1 MPASSESELRAAIGD
16 AIDVGA
22 GMVQEPERGQPRR
35 IGNEEIEPGKWRH
48 EGLADEWGMPPDCPV
63 TPLGTD
69 ALRYFFLTTN
79 GQVVSVPDLKAE
91 TIKKLF
97 AGRMNYL
104 YWAWPRW
111 KAPKPGESFEVDG
124 WDANQASDAL
134 YDACSLK
141 GVWRDFDMIRGRGM
155 WRDDDG
161 RLVVHCGDILF
172 RRNAK
177 DGGLEG
183 LRPGDYTTEYGG
195 AVYPAGARTPYPWRE
210 PVGREAAEA
219 ILELFSQWHWR
230 RPIDARLLLGWVV
243 ASVMAGALDWRPSAY
258 VTASSGSGKST
269 LLKDVL
275 KALLGSRSIYVT
287 NVTAAGLYQHIKQ
300 DAPSVVI
307 DQFEAGANPSR
318 AKAVI
323 ELVRDASSEGLTLRG
338 GADHKGVE
346 FSARNCTL
354 FASVRRPA
362 MRPEDLSRT
371 AFLQLEKLPRDAV
384 LPDLNPARLHELGRR
399 LVRRIL
405 DRWDDY
411 FDLLATW
418 HGALMSVGHS
428 SRGADQFGAMLACAD
443 LVLSDHPPSS
453 DELAETART
462 LAPEGMIEF
471 EGQMDDWERCLN
483 HMLSAP
489 VNAWRAG
496 TQSSVGALLTAFL
509 EAIADKNAVQEVFS
523 ASTDKGILAQ
533 ANKQLSTAGL
543 KIEAAKRDLPGVTWW
558 LSVPSSDEKL
568 RQLFEGSDFMG
579 ETAVEGAW
587 SGALQQAVRWA
598 PETPDGLWVSRRSR
612 LDGRQRRCT
621 WLNLE
626 AIVSLDDEDEAEEWD
641 AATQPPP
648 GGDDEVPF

>member
-1 MPASSESELRAAIGD
+1 MP
-16 AIDVGA
+16 V
-22 GMVQEPERGQPRR
+22 EPDRGFPRR
-35 IGNEEIEPGKWRH
+35 IGAENVNPGQWQALK
-48 EGLADEWGMPPDCPV
+48 DEWGMPPDCPV

-111 KAPKPGESFEVDG
+111 KAPKPDAEWEVDG
-124 WDANQASDAL
+124 WDANAASDAL

-161 RLVVHCGDILF
+161 YLVIHCGDVLF
-172 RRNAK
+172 RKNEKGDIER
-177 DGGLEG
+177 
-183 LRPGDYTTEYGG
+183 LRPGDYTTDYGG
-195 AVYPAGARTPYPWRE
+195 AVYPAGARLPYPWSE
-210 PVGREAAEA
+210 PVDAKPARDV
-219 ILELFSQWHWR
+219 LDLFGHWHWR
-230 RPIDARLLLGWVV
+230 RDIDARLLLGWVV
-243 ASVMAGALDWRPSAY
+243 CAAMAGALDWRPSAY
-258 VTASSGSGKST
+258 VTASSSSGKST
-269 LLKDVL
+269 LLKGVL
-275 KALLGSRSIYVT
+275 KALLGSRSLYVT

-300 DAPSVVI
+300 DAPAVVI
-307 DQFEAGANPSR
+307 DQFEAGSNSSR

-362 MRPEDLSRT
+362 MRPEDLNRT
-371 AFLQLEKLPRDAV
+371 AFLQLERLPRDAV

-399 LVRRIL
+399 LIRRIF

-411 FDLLATW
+411 FDTLSVW
-418 HGALMSVGHS
+418 HSALMQVGHS
-428 SRGADQFGAMLACAD
+428 SRGADQFGAMMAASD
-443 LVLSDHPPSS
+443 IVLHDMPPSA
-453 DELAETART
+453 DELAELCA
-462 LAPEGMIEF
+462 LLKPEGMVEF

-496 TQSSVGALLTAFL
+496 TQSSVGQLLAAFMD
-509 EAIADKNAVQEVFS
+509 AIADKNKAQDIFS
-523 ASTDKGILAQ
+523 ASTDAGILTQ
-533 ANKQLSTAGL
+533 ANKQLATAGL
-543 KIEAAKRDLPGVTWW
+543 KIETARRKYAGVKWW

-568 RQLFEGSDFMG
+568 RQLFDGSDFEG

-587 SGALQQAVRWA
+587 AGALQQAERWQA
-598 PETPDGLWVSRRSR
+598 GKSGGLWVSERSR

-621 WLNLE
+621 WLDLK
-626 AIVSLDDEDEAEEWD
+626 AILSAELAEEEDEDI
-641 AATQPPP
+641 
-648 GGDDEVPF
+648 EVPF